1 LIRYFL
7 NLTLHGDL
15 VHILDIFHALCGYC
29 SESNMGLAHYAPYSK
44 ISFILLKFF
53 TVIIIVIVPTKA
65 DIHLRQTYSN
75 NFGNTHLGVG
85 PKGIDGF
92 ILNIV
97 FKPFVTRLIMMKEF
111 LMSSENVALYG
122 ECRAFLTCIKENHG
136 GIFRL
141 VVFSSLLDP
150 EKKRKL
156 LQQQEI
162 NTKTKTKRSHSFVR
176 QDAINGKTVSCFFFF
191 LIKYLFYFLNKKDYT

>member
-1 LIRYFL
+1 MQYVVIVR
-7 NLTLHGDL
+7 NQRL
-15 VHILDIFHALCGYC
+15 VL
-29 SESNMGLAHYAPYSK
+29 
-44 ISFILLKFF
+44 
-53 TVIIIVIVPTKA
+53 VIIHLIVSHDENFFSNLIFNLVPTKT
-65 DIHLRQTYSN
+65 DGNLRQSYSN

-92 ILNIV
+92 ILNII
-97 FKPFVTRLIMMKEF
+97 FKPFVTRLIMMKEY

-150 EKKRKL
+150 EKKLKSLR
-156 LQQQEI
+156 QQEL
-162 NTKTKTKRSHSFVR
+162 NPRTKLKNSHIFIR
-176 QDAINGKTVSCFFFF
+176 QDAISNNGKMV
-191 LIKYLFYFLNKKDYT
+191 NQ